1 MKNNKFEDYLD
12 NVHANQYCGTD
23 DLMPEDRIAWEE
35 QLDKYEIIEFVDIFI
50 EELYISKEDVE
61 KLETYQVS
69 TIPELLGKEL
79 IDKNKL
85 T

>member
-1 MKNNKFEDYLD
+1 MNKQIEQFTKRADEFDKGQLVIGRAELD
-12 NVHANQYCGTD
+12 
-23 DLMPEDRIAWEE
+23 
-35 QLDKYEIIEFVDIFI
+35 IILND
-50 EELYISKEDVE
+50 YISKEDVE

>member
-1 MKNNKFEDYLD
+1 MKDNKLEEILEYHLGYNPARHNLADIK
-12 NVHANQYCGTD
+12 N
-23 DLMPEDRIAWEE
+23 DL
-35 QLDKYEIIEFVDIFI
+35 
-50 EELYISKEDVE
+50 EELYISKEEVE